1 MARVPALLLLACL
14 LGFYLINVARADC
27 YRCVDGDLGPLFA
40 IAINPD
46 YNYLDGAYIQ
56 SHKNCTTVE
65 EITEKSP
72 GDKCIQ
78 AYFIGKERGEYKHAI
93 LRNTASKA
101 FLAKGWKVG
110 SEVKPA
116 EAPMIRYVV
125 DSCEGH
131 LCNKMPMEELEQL
144 AKSTNRIGYTM
155 IVFPVVACLITR
167 IV

>member
-1 MARVPALLLLACL
+1 PFWLS
-14 LGFYLINVARADC
+14 
-27 YRCVDGDLGPLFA
+27 PSTPTTTTSTA
-40 IAINPD
+40 IT
-46 YNYLDGAYIQ
+46 
-56 SHKNCTTVE
+56 SSSRKNCTTVE
-65 EITEKSP
+65 ETTGKSP

-78 AYFIGKERGEYKHAI
+78 AYFIYNERGEYKQAI

-101 FLAKGWKVG
+101 FLAKGWKVA

-116 EAPMIRYVV
+116 EAPM
-125 DSCEGH
+125 GH